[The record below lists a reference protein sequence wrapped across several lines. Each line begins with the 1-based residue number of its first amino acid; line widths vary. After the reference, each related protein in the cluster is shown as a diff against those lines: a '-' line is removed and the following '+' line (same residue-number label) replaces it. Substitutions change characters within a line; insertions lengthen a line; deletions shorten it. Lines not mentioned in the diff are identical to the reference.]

1 MLLWILLLVEISS
14 LFRLYMYVKIQSKR
28 LYSVVACQRYVCPN
42 VISMTM
48 NVVIQECIIENCFIE
63 PYV

>member
-1 MLLWILLLVEISS
+1 MTKNVHDISIIGS
-14 LFRLYMYVKIQSKR
+14 I
-28 LYSVVACQRYVCPN
+28 YSVVACQRYVGPN

-48 NVVIQECIIENCFIE
+48 NVIIQECIIENCFIE

>member
-1 MLLWILLLVEISS
+1 MDYIYFGTRSITICSENVTILHTKY
-14 LFRLYMYVKIQSKR
+14 R
-28 LYSVVACQRYVCPN
+28 VACQRYVCPN

-48 NVVIQECIIENCFIE
+48 NVIIQECVIENCFIE

>member
-1 MLLWILLLVEISS
+1 MPILCLMPLML
-14 LFRLYMYVKIQSKR
+14 
-28 LYSVVACQRYVCPN
+28 SVVVYQRYVCPN

-48 NVVIQECIIENCFIE
+48 NVIIQECIIENCFIE

>member
-1 MLLWILLLVEISS
+1 MDS
-14 LFRLYMYVKIQSKR
+14 YVCNKHMN
-28 LYSVVACQRYVCPN
+28 LNSVVACQRYVCPN

-48 NVVIQECIIENCFIE
+48 NVIIQECIIENCFIE

>member
-1 MLLWILLLVEISS
+1 MSCVIYTNITCQLVLCI
-14 LFRLYMYVKIQSKR
+14 YHGYI
-28 LYSVVACQRYVCPN
+28 SVVSCQRYVCPN

-48 NVVIQECIIENCFIE
+48 NVIIQECIIENCFIE

>member
-1 MLLWILLLVEISS
+1 MPILCLMPPML
-14 LFRLYMYVKIQSKR
+14 
-28 LYSVVACQRYVCPN
+28 SVVACQRYVCPN

-48 NVVIQECIIENCFIE
+48 NVIIQECIIENCFIE

>member
-1 MLLWILLLVEISS
+1 MSQEDQIGSDILVATMGTPCS
-14 LFRLYMYVKIQSKR
+14 LRIIL
-28 LYSVVACQRYVCPN
+28 VVACQRYVCPS

-48 NVVIQECIIENCFIE
+48 NVIIQECIIENCFIE

>member
-1 MLLWILLLVEISS
+1 MLSNCYNIL
-14 LFRLYMYVKIQSKR
+14 YVITSVVACQR
-28 LYSVVACQRYVCPN
+28 YSVVACQRYVCPS

-48 NVVIQECIIENCFIE
+48 NVIIKECIIEKCFIE

>member
-1 MLLWILLLVEISS
+1 MALSDEI
-14 LFRLYMYVKIQSKR
+14 KR
-28 LYSVVACQRYVCPN
+28 LIKVLDILRINASWYNMVVACQRYVCPN

-48 NVVIQECIIENCFIE
+48 NVIIQECIIENCFIE